1 MVDFQGVRYCKKLEK
16 VKNALKC
23 YVTCKM
29 KALARKLV
37 TMRVTL
43 AGYAVAGIM
52 KVPHVRRT
60 RNEEGT

>member
-1 MVDFQGVRYCKKLEK
+1 
-16 VKNALKC
+16 
-23 YVTCKM
+23 M